1 MSTTREQIFA
11 DEEELP
17 SSKDGIADAEEGGA
31 FVELPKT
38 PGLADDQ
45 SDSGAGGVP
54 SRASAVNDQ
63 PNADGAAA
71 DDSDV
76 DGLPVPA
83 EAVDYQPSHS
93 GLFGGAG
100 PHGKHSEGSVDDQ
113 SAAFQEANLTITPTA
128 DDDSHTESRAKR
140 NGASQS
146 VLDQRPEVTEIAEH
160 HFDNGDSAGSDGE
173 NEAASNDD
181 HPEEAFIKLAAPS
194 ADGADPLSSAI
205 GGGKASDD
213 DDGSVDAMVIPMP
226 GIKRASASGSTD
238 TSSDGSAAAKKS
250 RGKRGADGGARG
262 GSNRTDS
269 SVGGDEDDYTPN
281 PNEVFDR
288 TGSKVLVQQEPS
300 AREKRGFGQISLSAE
315 LEEQS
320 FVDALDMPPTKQIG
334 TPVQSA
340 ASPATVQTSAATVSV
355 PPSPNLTSGP
365 IKRGSRSA
373 TYSDLGAPATPLE
386 NRRSGDDSKS
396 FSVKRSRQDFKPA
409 VGSDAAGGASSSC
422 EVLEGD
428 KRCKRTASPRVEE
441 ADPAEDGPF
450 DVIITLGGGLTSE
463 GEPLPWVVARLR
475 DGNIKFDSEDVFHLL
490 LSRGTTHKAPP
501 KDRFGFEI
509 EESTAMT
516 KYLHSHG
523 IDAGTWSFTVG
534 TQGICEGS

>member
-1 MSTTREQIFA
+1 MKRCFRFEVLRCALGLRFFLKAIARLLCSAELSGDFFSVSVCCVCCGVAAAVATQARLSTNFGTMSTTREQIFA

-334 TPVQSA
+334 TPVQ
-340 ASPATVQTSAATVSV
+340 V
-355 PPSPNLTSGP
+355 
-365 IKRGSRSA
+365 
-373 TYSDLGAPATPLE
+373 
-386 NRRSGDDSKS
+386 
-396 FSVKRSRQDFKPA
+396 RSRLRRFA
-409 VGSDAAGGASSSC
+409 
-422 EVLEGD
+422 L
-428 KRCKRTASPRVEE
+428 RVN
-441 ADPAEDGPF
+441 GICF
-450 DVIITLGGGLTSE
+450 LGLTQCFSI
-463 GEPLPWVVARLR
+463 LPTL
-475 DGNIKFDSEDVFHLL
+475 
-490 LSRGTTHKAPP
+490 
-501 KDRFGFEI
+501 
-509 EESTAMT
+509 
-516 KYLHSHG
+516 
-523 IDAGTWSFTVG
+523 
-534 TQGICEGS
+534 